1 MVLAWRWCPTPV
13 PVVPLLAAGA
23 QLFAPGERMDGAFT
37 TVARCLSRG
46 FLWDNVR
53 GYK

>member
-1 MVLAWRWCPTPV
+1 MRVAQV
-13 PVVPLLAAGA
+13 NYVAAGA
-23 QLFAPGERMDGAFT
+23 QLFAPGESMDGAFT